1 MEHFP
6 NWEAFLEWKEREES
20 ASKCYFS
27 RPTGEVTV
35 KEGTSCKYKVLL
47 KYRNSKKK
55 MGEGIFGHSEPSE
68 IYLLQNITILRFS
81 IYIITHA
88 GAR

>member
-1 MEHFP
+1 MEHFS

-20 ASKCYFS
+20 SSKWYFA

-47 KYRNSKKK
+47 KYRNSKK
-55 MGEGIFGHSEPSE
+55 MGVGIFGHSESLE
-68 IYLLQNITILRFS
+68 TYS
-81 IYIITHA
+81 IYFKILQY
-88 GAR
+88 